1 MPMSTSN
8 PTINLDS
15 RQLISIALL
24 MAIILSIISIVMGGF
39 SVVAK
44 EIKDDLIGQYAVGGI
59 VLPVETVATPAIST
73 LFLLTIMVAAA
84 VALTAVVFKGRK

>member
-1 MPMSTSN
+1 MSTSN